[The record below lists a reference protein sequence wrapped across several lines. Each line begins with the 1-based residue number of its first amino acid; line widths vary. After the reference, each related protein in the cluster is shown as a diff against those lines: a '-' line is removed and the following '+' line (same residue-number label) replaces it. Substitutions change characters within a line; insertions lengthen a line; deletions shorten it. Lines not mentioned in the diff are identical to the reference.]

1 MINNSYIFINCG
13 DIKKKLSH
21 DDIGDFFTFENRNN
35 KILYNIDLTFYTMF
49 IKAIQIDL
57 NNMLIID
64 KKNGLKVLNLK
75 EIFIW
80 NM

>member
-35 KILYNIDLTFYTMF
+35 KSLY
-49 IKAIQIDL
+49 
-57 NNMLIID
+57 
-64 KKNGLKVLNLK
+64 
-75 EIFIW
+75 
-80 NM
+80 